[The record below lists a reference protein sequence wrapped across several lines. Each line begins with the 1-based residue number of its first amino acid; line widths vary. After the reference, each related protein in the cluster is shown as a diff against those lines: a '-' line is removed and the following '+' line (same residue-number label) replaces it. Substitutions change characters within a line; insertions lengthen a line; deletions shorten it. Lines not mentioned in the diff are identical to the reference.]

1 MKRVFNYI
9 IPTEYDGHTLLSFLK
24 SKEYSSQIITHLK
37 RTENGILLNQ
47 EWGRVRDILRTG
59 DTLTIQLI
67 EDTSSENIVPKNM
80 NDIDPVIM
88 LVYITL
94 IIPLICA
101 LIYAF

>member
-1 MKRVFNYI
+1 M
-9 IPTEYDGHTLLSFLK
+9 
-24 SKEYSSQIITHLK
+24 ITNK
-37 RTENGILLNQ
+37 MEVI
-47 EWGRVRDILRTG
+47 RD
-59 DTLTIQLI
+59 DVQS
-67 EDTSSENIVPKNM
+67 EVDVENIVPKNM